1 MTFFQVVGER
11 GPHVVVD
18 SGNKNASSQRRFR
31 TVRDGDVGGRCGGK
45 VGEFGRRGRRVAAG
59 AVSVSARLVLCSC

>member
-1 MTFFQVVGER
+1 MTFFQVIGER
-11 GPHVVVD
+11 GPHVAVD

-45 VGEFGRRGRRVAAG
+45 VGESLGGAG
-59 AVSVSARLVLCSC
+59 GGWPLVLSARLVLCSC